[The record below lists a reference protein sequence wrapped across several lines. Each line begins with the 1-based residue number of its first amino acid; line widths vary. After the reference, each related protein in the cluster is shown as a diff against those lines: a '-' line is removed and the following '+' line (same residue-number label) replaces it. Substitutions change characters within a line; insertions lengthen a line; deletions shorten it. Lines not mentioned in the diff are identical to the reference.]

1 METVEIFKTE
11 KLVYTSKQSAKDA
24 VKFITDKAG
33 IKCIECDTPKD
44 YITFINLDKTVLIQP
59 GVELYAIWIKNTY
72 KNDKLVY
79 KISLQTKE
87 SFGMR
92 IAQFITE
99 KLHADTLILSEEMED
114 KMENVYRVNQIRSK
128 RATERE
134 NLEVGTV
141 EKVIGDF
148 ETLEEAKEV
157 YSQTA
162 TGMEVD
168 KEIINLETGE
178 VIETTY

>member
-1 METVEIFKTE
+1 
-11 KLVYTSKQSAKDA
+11 
-24 VKFITDKAG
+24 
-33 IKCIECDTPKD
+33 
-44 YITFINLDKTVLIQP
+44 
-59 GVELYAIWIKNTY
+59 
-72 KNDKLVY
+72 
-79 KISLQTKE
+79 
-87 SFGMR
+87 
-92 IAQFITE
+92 
-99 KLHADTLILSEEMED
+99 
-114 KMENVYRVNQIRSK
+114 MENVYRVNQIRSK

-134 NLEVGTV
+134 NLEVGIV

-168 KEIINLETGE
+168 KEIFNLETGE

>member
-1 METVEIFKTE
+1 
-11 KLVYTSKQSAKDA
+11 
-24 VKFITDKAG
+24 
-33 IKCIECDTPKD
+33 
-44 YITFINLDKTVLIQP
+44 
-59 GVELYAIWIKNTY
+59 
-72 KNDKLVY
+72 
-79 KISLQTKE
+79 
-87 SFGMR
+87 
-92 IAQFITE
+92 
-99 KLHADTLILSEEMED
+99 
-114 KMENVYRVNQIRSK
+114 MENVYRVNQIRSK

-141 EKVIGDF
+141 EKFIGDF

-168 KEIINLETGE
+168 KEIVNLETGE

>member
-1 METVEIFKTE
+1 
-11 KLVYTSKQSAKDA
+11 
-24 VKFITDKAG
+24 
-33 IKCIECDTPKD
+33 
-44 YITFINLDKTVLIQP
+44 
-59 GVELYAIWIKNTY
+59 
-72 KNDKLVY
+72 
-79 KISLQTKE
+79 
-87 SFGMR
+87 
-92 IAQFITE
+92 
-99 KLHADTLILSEEMED
+99 
-114 KMENVYRVNQIRSK
+114 MENVYRVNQIRSK

-141 EKVIGDF
+141 EKFIGDF

-168 KEIINLETGE
+168 KEIVNVETGE

>member
-1 METVEIFKTE
+1 M
-11 KLVYTSKQSAKDA
+11 
-24 VKFITDKAG
+24 KF
-33 IKCIECDTPKD
+33 
-44 YITFINLDKTVLIQP
+44 
-59 GVELYAIWIKNTY
+59 
-72 KNDKLVY
+72 
-79 KISLQTKE
+79 
-87 SFGMR
+87 
-92 IAQFITE
+92 
-99 KLHADTLILSEEMED
+99 
-114 KMENVYRVNQIRSK
+114 RVNQIRSK

-141 EKVIGDF
+141 EKFIGDF

-168 KEIINLETGE
+168 KEIINLETGG

>member
-1 METVEIFKTE
+1 
-11 KLVYTSKQSAKDA
+11 
-24 VKFITDKAG
+24 
-33 IKCIECDTPKD
+33 
-44 YITFINLDKTVLIQP
+44 
-59 GVELYAIWIKNTY
+59 
-72 KNDKLVY
+72 
-79 KISLQTKE
+79 
-87 SFGMR
+87 
-92 IAQFITE
+92 
-99 KLHADTLILSEEMED
+99 
-114 KMENVYRVNQIRSK
+114 MENVYRVNQIRSK

-141 EKVIGDF
+141 EKFIGDF

>member
-1 METVEIFKTE
+1 
-11 KLVYTSKQSAKDA
+11 
-24 VKFITDKAG
+24 
-33 IKCIECDTPKD
+33 
-44 YITFINLDKTVLIQP
+44 
-59 GVELYAIWIKNTY
+59 
-72 KNDKLVY
+72 
-79 KISLQTKE
+79 
-87 SFGMR
+87 
-92 IAQFITE
+92 
-99 KLHADTLILSEEMED
+99 
-114 KMENVYRVNQIRSK
+114 MENVYRVNQIRSK

-168 KEIINLETGE
+168 KEIVNLETGE

>member
-1 METVEIFKTE
+1 
-11 KLVYTSKQSAKDA
+11 
-24 VKFITDKAG
+24 
-33 IKCIECDTPKD
+33 
-44 YITFINLDKTVLIQP
+44 
-59 GVELYAIWIKNTY
+59 
-72 KNDKLVY
+72 
-79 KISLQTKE
+79 
-87 SFGMR
+87 
-92 IAQFITE
+92 
-99 KLHADTLILSEEMED
+99 
-114 KMENVYRVNQIRSK
+114 MENVYRVNQIRSK

-168 KEIINLETGE
+168 KEIINLEIGE

>member
-1 METVEIFKTE
+1 MKTVEIFKTE

-33 IKCIECDTPKD
+33 IKGIECDTPKD

-79 KISLQTKE
+79 KISLQTEE

-114 KMENVYRVNQIRSK
+114 KLENV
-128 RATERE
+128 
-134 NLEVGTV
+134 L
-141 EKVIGDF
+141 
-148 ETLEEAKEV
+148 
-157 YSQTA
+157 
-162 TGMEVD
+162 
-168 KEIINLETGE
+168 
-178 VIETTY
+178 

>member
-1 METVEIFKTE
+1 M
-11 KLVYTSKQSAKDA
+11 
-24 VKFITDKAG
+24 KF
-33 IKCIECDTPKD
+33 
-44 YITFINLDKTVLIQP
+44 
-59 GVELYAIWIKNTY
+59 
-72 KNDKLVY
+72 
-79 KISLQTKE
+79 
-87 SFGMR
+87 
-92 IAQFITE
+92 
-99 KLHADTLILSEEMED
+99 
-114 KMENVYRVNQIRSK
+114 RVNQIRSK

-141 EKVIGDF
+141 EKFIGDF

-168 KEIINLETGE
+168 KEIVNLETGE

>member
-1 METVEIFKTE
+1 
-11 KLVYTSKQSAKDA
+11 
-24 VKFITDKAG
+24 
-33 IKCIECDTPKD
+33 
-44 YITFINLDKTVLIQP
+44 
-59 GVELYAIWIKNTY
+59 
-72 KNDKLVY
+72 
-79 KISLQTKE
+79 
-87 SFGMR
+87 
-92 IAQFITE
+92 
-99 KLHADTLILSEEMED
+99 
-114 KMENVYRVNQIRSK
+114 MENVYRVNQIRSK

-141 EKVIGDF
+141 EKFIGDF

-168 KEIINLETGE
+168 KEIINLEIGE